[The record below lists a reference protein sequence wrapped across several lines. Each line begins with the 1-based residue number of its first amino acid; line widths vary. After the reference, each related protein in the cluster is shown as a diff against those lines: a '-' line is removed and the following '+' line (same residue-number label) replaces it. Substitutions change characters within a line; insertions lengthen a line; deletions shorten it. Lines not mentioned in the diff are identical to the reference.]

1 MLINLR
7 SEFPQFFNETGE
19 RRHSPTCEEEGE
31 GEDLYSLHHTEK

>member
-7 SEFPQFFNETGE
+7 SEFPQFFDETGE